1 MNNTTTLRGL
11 AALLLMGGLVAV
23 PAAAEETGEALYRT
37 YCAQCH
43 GMTGDGMGVNIR
55 DMSVQPRDHTDAAA
69 MSARSDDI
77 LFQAVKGGG
86 QAISKSVL
94 MPPWEGV
101 LSDDEMHR
109 LVEYMREL
117 CQCRHGAG

>member
-1 MNNTTTLRGL
+1 MKTYAL
-11 AALLLMGGLVAV
+11 AAVLASALLPLA
-23 PAAAEETGEALYRT
+23 PSAALSAESGEALYKT
-37 YCAQCH
+37 YCSQCH
-43 GMTGDGMGVNIR
+43 GMKGDGMGVNVR

-69 MSARSDDI
+69 MSGRSDEI

-86 QAISKSVL
+86 QAINKSVL

-101 LSDDEMHR
+101 LSDEEIQR
-109 LVEYMREL
+109 LVEYMRVL